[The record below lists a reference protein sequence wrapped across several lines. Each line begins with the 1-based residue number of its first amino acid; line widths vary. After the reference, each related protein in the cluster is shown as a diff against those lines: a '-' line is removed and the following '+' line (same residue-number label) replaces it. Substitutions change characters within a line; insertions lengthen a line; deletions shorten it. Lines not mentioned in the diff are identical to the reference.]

1 MMKWQASSLPY
12 VVAASPPNRTLDR
25 GRVSMA
31 KCILRLVVFVVLSAG
46 IFRIGSAADGIKK
59 TTEKVAMH
67 DGVHLATDIYHPES
81 QNGPLPVILMRT
93 PYDKNNGA
101 KGLSAAAVKHGYV
114 LVIQDMRGR
123 FASEGNDSVVFH
135 NDGWG
140 SRRDGQESL
149 EWIVR
154 QPWCNGSIAT
164 QGGSA
169 LGITQTMMA
178 PNAPSSLKAQ
188 FVQVAFDDMYSQG
201 TYQGGVWR
209 KSLIE
214 WWLKASHFDPKSF
227 ETFVKHPDYDAFWAE
242 ANAEAQASRIDVP
255 GIYWGGWYDIFQQGT
270 INSFVSIQSHGGPH
284 ARGQCRLILGPY
296 AHGPFEGLKYPASAG
311 KQPQAADAFRFF
323 DYHLKGIDH
332 GVSTEKPVHY
342 YVMGDPEAKSAPGN
356 FWRSADTWP
365 PPSQPTAYYFHADGR
380 LSAAPPA
387 SAKAEKTYRYDPKDP
402 VPTLGGQNLVGSKG
416 PADLRPIES
425 RNDVLV
431 FSTEP
436 LEQPLEVTGRISA
449 ELFIASDC
457 PDTDFTAM
465 LADVYPDGR
474 SMLVTDGILR
484 TRFRKSLDHEELL
497 EPSQTYKLEVDL
509 WSTSLIFNKGH
520 RVRVLIS
527 SSNSPR
533 FDPNPNT
540 GHPFRADKQ
549 TRIATNTVRLS
560 AGHPSHIILPI
571 YREPSPGGARSDKVS
586 EAKP

>member
-1 MMKWQASSLPY
+1 
-12 VVAASPPNRTLDR
+12 
-25 GRVSMA
+25 MA
-31 KCILRLVVFVVLSAG
+31 KCMLRLVACLVLSAG
-46 IFRIGSAADGIKK
+46 SLRFGTAAEDVIKS
-59 TTEKVAMH
+59 TEKVAMH
-67 DGVHLATDIYHPES
+67 DGVHLATDIYRPKS
-81 QNGPLPVILMRT
+81 LKGSLPAIFMRT
-93 PYDKNNGA
+93 PYNKDTGA
-101 KGLSAAAVKHGYV
+101 KGLSSAAVNHGYV

-123 FASEGNDSVVFH
+123 FASEGNDSIVFH

-178 PNAPSSLKAQ
+178 PGAPSSLKAQ
-188 FVQVAFDDMYSQG
+188 YVQVAFDDMYSQG

-214 WWLKASHFDPKSF
+214 WWLKAAHFDPKSM
-227 ETFVKHPDYDAFWAE
+227 EAFVRHPDYDAFWAE
-242 ANAEAQASRIDVP
+242 ANAEAQAARIDAP
-255 GIYWGGWYDIFQQGT
+255 GIYWGGWYDIFCQGT
-270 INSFVSIQSHGGPH
+270 IDSFVSIQEHGGPH

-296 AHGPFEGLKYPASAG
+296 AHGPFDGLKYPASAAQ
-311 KQPQAADAFRFF
+311 QPQAADAFRFF

-342 YVMGDPEAKSAPGN
+342 YVMGDPESKNAPGN
-356 FWRSADTWP
+356 FWRAADSWP
-365 PPSQPTAYYFHADGR
+365 PPSQATAYYFHADGR
-380 LSAAPPA
+380 LTATRPSSAD
-387 SAKAEKTYRYDPKDP
+387 AEKTYRYDPKDP
-402 VPTLGGQNLVGSKG
+402 VPTLGGQNLVPPKG
-416 PADLRPIES
+416 PVDLRSLES
-425 RNDVLV
+425 RKDVLV
-431 FSTEP
+431 FSTEK
-436 LEQPLEVTGRISA
+436 LEQPLEVTGRITA
-449 ELFIASDC
+449 ELFIKSDC

-484 TRFRKSLDHEELL
+484 ARFRKSLEHEELL
-497 EPSQTYKLEVDL
+497 EPGQTYKLSVDL

-549 TRIATNTVRLS
+549 TRVATNTVHLS
-560 AGHPSHIILPI
+560 AGHPSHITLPI
-571 YREPSPGGARSDKVS
+571 YRESSPGATGTDKVS

>member
-1 MMKWQASSLPY
+1 
-12 VVAASPPNRTLDR
+12 
-25 GRVSMA
+25 MA
-31 KCILRLVVFVVLSAG
+31 KYILRLVVFVVLSAG
-46 IFRIGSAADGIKK
+46 LFRDGSAADGIKK

-67 DGVHLATDIYHPES
+67 DGVHLATDIYQPES

-93 PYDKNNGA
+93 PYNKDTGA
-101 KGLSAAAVKHGYV
+101 KALSSAAVKHGYV

-154 QPWCNGSIAT
+154 QHWCNGSIAT
-164 QGGSA
+164 QGASA

-178 PNAPSSLKAQ
+178 PNAPACLKAQ
-188 FVQVAFDDMYSQG
+188 FVQVAFDDQYLQG

-214 WWLKASHFDPKSF
+214 PWLKVCNFDHKSLDA
-227 ETFVKHPDYDAFWAE
+227 FVKHPDYDAFWAE
-242 ANAEAQASRIDVP
+242 GNAEAQAPRIDVP
-255 GIYWGGWYDIFQQGT
+255 GIYWGGWYDIFCQGT
-270 INSFVSIQSHGGPH
+270 INSFVSIQEHGGPH
-284 ARGQCRLILGPY
+284 ARGQCRLIMGPY
-296 AHGPFEGLKYPASAG
+296 AHGPFDGLKYPTSAA

-323 DYHLKGIDH
+323 DDHLKGIDH

-342 YVMGDPEAKSAPGN
+342 YVMGDPEEKNAPGN
-356 FWRSADTWP
+356 YWRAADTWP
-365 PPSQPTAYYFHADGR
+365 PPSQPTPYYFHADGR
-380 LSAAPPA
+380 LSAAPP
-387 SAKAEKTYRYDPKDP
+387 SSVNAEKTYRYDPRDP
-402 VPTLGGQNLVGSKG
+402 VPTLGGQNLIPPKG
-416 PADLRPIES
+416 PVDLRPIES
-425 RNDVLV
+425 RKDVLV
-431 FSTEP
+431 FSTEK
-436 LEQPLEVTGRISA
+436 LDQSLEVTGRITA
-449 ELFIASDC
+449 ELFITSDC

-474 SMLVTDGILR
+474 TMLVTDGILR
-484 TRFRKSLDHEELL
+484 ARFRKSFEHEELL
-497 EPSQTYKLEVDL
+497 EPSQTYKLSVDL

-540 GHPFRADKQ
+540 GHPFRADKE
-549 TRIATNTVRLS
+549 TRAATNTVHLS
-560 AGHPSHIILPI
+560 AGHPSHIILPV
-571 YREPSPGGARSDKVS
+571 YREPTPGTATQKVS